1 MIAYY
6 LTALTVRLSSVLR
19 PALLLPLIMGMSTF
33 ALAQPDTG
41 VGATGQSIAQNG
53 SLSDEVQT
61 LKQEV
66 INLNRDLF
74 ILEEELLFP
83 ANTQVAVFVSLDVG
97 EFFELDAVHLKLDG
111 KEVTNYLYT
120 EKQVDALFRGGI
132 QRLFVGNVRSGK
144 HEISAFFTGRGPQG
158 RDFRRAV
165 THEFRKDGDVKYLE
179 LRIRDSLQLHQ
190 PKLTVKEW
198 K

>member
-1 MIAYY
+1 MIAFNH
-6 LTALTVRLSSVLR
+6 TALPARVSDLLRSS
-19 PALLLPLIMGMSTF
+19 LLLAVLLLICAHSFAQSGADMDSQASST
-33 ALAQPDTG
+33 
-41 VGATGQSIAQNG
+41 
-53 SLSDEVQT
+53 SLSDEVQN

-97 EFFELDAVHLKLDG
+97 EFFQLDAVHLKLDG

-132 QRLFVGNVRSGK
+132 QRLFVGNVRSGD

-165 THEFRKDGDVKYLE
+165 THKFRKDGDVKYLE